1 MQDICSK
8 FFEINKYFCRM
19 LGLAVIV
26 SVARLN
32 ICQILMRFLKFLNVN
47 LLEEFKYR
55 HSAETLVRK
64 EQILHHFDLSLFLGF
79 EE

>member
-1 MQDICSK
+1 
-8 FFEINKYFCRM
+8 M
-19 LGLAVIV
+19 LV
-26 SVARLN
+26 
-32 ICQILMRFLKFLNVN
+32 LNVN
-47 LLEEFKYR
+47 LLEEFKCR

>member
-8 FFEINKYFCRM
+8 FIEMNTYFCRM
-19 LGLAVIV
+19 LGLAVIA

-32 ICQILMRFLKFLNVN
+32 ICQILMRFLEFLNVN
-47 LLEEFKYR
+47 LLEGFKYR